1 MGIARPAGGYADQML
16 DPGAWPEVD
25 EGALYDRAQD
35 YTRVLRQV
43 TEVLE
48 SCQHQRSEV
57 FDGGIWSGGAANAAN
72 AELGANVGELMT
84 LQNGLAA
91 IITWD
96 RYIALSIEQTKSD
109 ITDNVEAAQRQ
120 ISLLERDSRLD
131 ADERATAI
139 NNVVVATYGANISLM
154 EGAADRILASKAW
167 KPPGNAL
174 DDLLDQKTPPPLT
187 LPDGTPHVPGPPP
200 EEDGPRPGPVDPVP
214 VPPAP
219 PPAPPVNPSLPS
231 PGSPMPGPSPA
242 PPGPG
247 MPATPG
253 QPPGSPVSAPGLPGA
268 ATPGQ
273 PGAAS
278 PGGPGGGSPGP
289 GAPAGPRGPG
299 APAAPLGPA
308 APAAPLGPAA
318 SAQPG
323 GSGKGVLPA
332 SATAGSP
339 QAGVRPE
346 ESSAAVTPAGAAGM
360 PGAPMAGGS
369 GGASGG
375 SGARAGAPPV
385 GQSPSS
391 AAPSTR
397 PAAARRP
404 AARAAAAAG
413 EGKPVESRDDAD
425 SGVAVPPPVIP
436 VSAARA
442 ERDAIAEAATAD
454 AARRGGPDPLQLAR
468 RIAAALNAPDNQ
480 APGALG
486 FFWVT
491 AVTTD
496 GAIVVANS
504 YGVAYIPEQVQ
515 LPEQVE
521 MASADAAIPAAE
533 RARWATYPV
542 LAVQGWAEHHDKK
555 LRAVIATE
563 KHFAGS
569 DPGAAK
575 IFLMPDDIP
584 ETGEMAGRS
593 RLEAVDPPAAERLAA
608 TSDRRLV
615 ELLPPAPA
623 DRSPRADERAMLWF
637 DVVKPLASKATGRT
651 AAHLRAFHNYT
662 SHCAEVALEQAHT
675 AADLD
680 AQRLAV
686 ADWLYWT
693 HLAALL
699 DEALAAAP

>member
-1 MGIARPAGGYADQML
+1 MGIARPAGGYADRML
-16 DPGAWPEVD
+16 EPGAWPEVD

-72 AELGANVGELMT
+72 GELGANIGELMT

-109 ITDNVEAAQRQ
+109 ITDNVEAAQHQ
-120 ISLLERDSRLD
+120 IGLLERDSGLD
-131 ADERATAI
+131 ADERTTAI

-167 KPPGNAL
+167 KPPSNAL

-187 LPDGTPHVPGPPP
+187 LPDGTPHVPAPPA
-200 EEDGPRPGPVDPVP
+200 EEGGSRPGPVK
-214 VPPAP
+214 PAP
-219 PPAPPVNPSLPS
+219 VTPPPVLPANPSLPS
-231 PGSPMPGPSPA
+231 PGSPMPSPSPGPNV
-242 PPGPG
+242 PPVH
-247 MPATPG
+247 G

-268 ATPGQ
+268 TTPGL
-273 PGAAS
+273 PGATT
-278 PGGPGGGSPGP
+278 PGMPGGGSPGP

-308 APAAPLGPAA
+308 APAAPLNPAA

-332 SATAGSP
+332 SASAGSP
-339 QAGVRPE
+339 QAAVRPE

-360 PGAPMAGGS
+360 PAAPMAGGS

-385 GQSPSS
+385 GQSPPS
-391 AAPSTR
+391 AASGTR

-404 AARAAAAAG
+404 AARAAATG
-413 EGKPVESRDDAD
+413 GKPVESRDEAD
-425 SGVAVPPPVIP
+425 SVAAAPPVIP

-468 RIAAALNAPDNQ
+468 RIAAALNAPGNQ

-504 YGVAYIPEQVQ
+504 YGVAYIPEQVL

-521 MASADAAIPAAE
+521 MASADGAIPAAE

-542 LAVQGWAEHHDKK
+542 MAVQGWAEHHDKK

-575 IFLMPDDIP
+575 IVLMPDDIP
-584 ETGEMAGRS
+584 ESGEMAGRS
-593 RLEAVDPPAAERLAA
+593 RLEAVDPAAAERLAA
-608 TSDRRLV
+608 TGDRHLA

-623 DRSPRADERAMLWF
+623 DRSPLADERAMLWF

-651 AAHLRAFHNYT
+651 AAHLRAFHNYA
-662 SHCAEVALEQAHT
+662 SHCAEVALAQAHT

-680 AQRLAV
+680 AQRIAV
-686 ADWLYWT
+686 TDWLYWK

-699 DEALAAAP
+699 DGALAATP